1 MAVYDLPHRE
11 FNEKLAEAL
20 KQIPEFKQPE
30 WAYFVKTSV
39 SKERPPINSDFWHK
53 RVASILRQIYTNRII
68 GVNKLKTRYGGVK
81 NRGVKPSEFR
91 TGSGKIIRVI
101 LQQAEQAGLVEKSK
115 AKKSGRKLTDK
126 GKQLLESMK

>member
-1 MAVYDLPHRE
+1 MSVYDLPHRE

-39 SKERPPINSDFWHK
+39 SRERPPRESEFWHK
-53 RVASILRQIYTNRII
+53 RAASILRQLYINKIV
-68 GVNKLKTRYGGVK
+68 GVSKLKTRYGGVK
-81 NRGVKPSEFR
+81 NRGVRPSEFR

-101 LQQAEQAGLVEKSK
+101 LQQAESAGLVEKSK
-115 AKKSGRKLTDK
+115 AKKSGRKLTAK
-126 GKQLLESMK
+126 GIKLLEGIK